1 MQIKPDG
8 YLSQNEIKKISKEM
22 DRDLSRIRRVLRKEP
37 FIVENFGQ
45 KEIRSIRDK
54 YANIKYNRSLM
65 SIYDRIDA
73 LDRMIQEATRPSQI

>member
-1 MQIKPDG
+1 MQIKSDG
-8 YLSQNEIKKISKEM
+8 YLSQNDIKKISKEM

-37 FIVENFGQ
+37 FLVENFWQ

-73 LDRMIQEATRPSQI
+73 LDRMIQEVTSPSQI